1 MMAIHPHTCS
11 ESSLAVRLDRVV
23 AEARPHHRLLFLEH
37 LPDAAFAPW
46 ARSRALAEPDDVAH
60 LHLYADGRDLVSG
73 VVAGYDVEGDG
84 LDDALRT
91 VLAGRTLVLV
101 AGADT
106 AFRRL
111 GEPFLAWFAWAT
123 AHLPLT
129 VACTGHAR
137 RFLAGLRHRAVAV
150 SQFCDAPDG
159 DRAVTLAG
167 DVVQTPRK
175 DP

>member
-1 MMAIHPHTCS
+1 MVIHPHSCS

-23 AEARPHHRLLFLEH
+23 TEARPQHRLLFLEH

-46 ARSRALAEPDDVAH
+46 ARARALAEPDDVAH

-91 VLAGRTLVLV
+91 VLTGRTLVLV

-111 GEPFLAWFAWAT
+111 GEPFLAWLDWAT

-137 RFLAGLRHRAVAV
+137 RFLAGLHHRGVAV
-150 SQFCDAPDG
+150 SQFGDAPNG
-159 DRAVTLAG
+159 DTATALAG
-167 DVVQTPRK
+167 PVVQSPRR